1 MRRKRDTKIKIDVLR
16 SSNFE
21 VTEPLHKQPAN
32 NTTTHSEK
40 AGYLA
45 DYSDLTEK
53 IETNSKSFNFK
64 VGGRFRTTT
73 NKNVF
78 RKGYTENWSK
88 KYLLLILY

>member
-1 MRRKRDTKIKIDVLR
+1 MLR

-32 NTTTHSEK
+32 NTITHSEK

-64 VGGRFRTTT
+64 VGGRLRTTRY
-73 NKNVF
+73 KNVF